1 MCAKPPQRSVSQ
13 SWLRRW
19 ISSVEGLSGVVL
31 FSSGS
36 LVMEPWIVQD
46 NDPSDVRLQIAD
58 KPQDSQLVFQIP
70 RSSRLGMAKSRVGE
84 MLDPRK
90 QQKAP
95 SVEGAFRFS

>member
-19 ISSVEGLSGVVL
+19 ISSVEGQSGVVS

-36 LVMEPWIVQD
+36 LVMEPWIVED

-58 KPQDSQLVFQIP
+58 KPQDSQFVFKIP
-70 RSSRLGMAKSRVGE
+70 RSSRVGMAKSRVGE
-84 MLDPRK
+84 TLDLLP

-95 SVEGAFRFS
+95 TLR